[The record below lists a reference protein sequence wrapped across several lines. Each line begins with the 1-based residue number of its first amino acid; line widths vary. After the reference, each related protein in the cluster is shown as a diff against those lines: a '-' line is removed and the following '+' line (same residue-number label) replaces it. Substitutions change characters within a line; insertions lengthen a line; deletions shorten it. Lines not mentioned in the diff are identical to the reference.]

1 MFMFVRLLFG
11 ISTLLTFLACLGLV
25 HKAIKLVT
33 FWSCFRNKALGF
45 IVFLWACSCL
55 GFFLAR
61 SGNMNESRLEHFL
74 SHAKERLFV

>member
-33 FWSCFRNKALGF
+33 FWSCFRYKALGF
-45 IVFLWACSCL
+45 IVFFMGLFL
-55 GFFLAR
+55 FGFF
-61 SGNMNESRLEHFL
+61 SSKIWQHE
-74 SHAKERLFV
+74 